1 MFLLPDDVLEV
12 MWNSKIQ
19 NPFTE
24 SIDFQLEIAK
34 ESKLVAGDVA
44 SINLPSQFLIN
55 LHQGMIFVTSKVS
68 VSITNDSGFLIDHSV
83 TILDTSVENEI
94 NGMESKGPSEDEI
107 PNFVSSTLSGS
118 RNVMPQDLYFSDIDD
133 SNSDNETIYNIHL
146 PSMELVAPKIAGPF
160 ICGCK
165 RPFITKLMYQLHSEK
180 CIKVIFLLMLIP
192 FNCHPFDILTIKTFL
207 SHNRTFM
214 SHAVLNQIL
223 KLHYHPQ
230 SWTKILRERQF
241 FPHFPNMDKSVK
253 QSMHCSRQA
262 AKSLLLYT
270 HRPDRQR

>member
-1 MFLLPDDVLEV
+1 MEIKNKKENGEQDIEDKKKEKKETNAECSATV

-24 SIDFQLEIAK
+24 TIDFQLEIAK

-44 SINLPSQFLIN
+44 SINLPSQ
-55 LHQGMIFVTSKVS
+55 

-107 PNFVSSTLSGS
+107 PNFVSSTPSGS
-118 RNVMPQDLYFSDIDD
+118 RNIMPQDLYFSDIDD

-146 PSMELVAPKIAGPF
+146 PSMELVAPKIAGLF

-180 CIKVIFLLMLIP
+180 CIKGKEQGKKEIGKEKKDDP
-192 FNCHPFDILTIKTFL
+192 RRKNGKSRKETEQSK
-207 SHNRTFM
+207 SNENRK
-214 SHAVLNQIL
+214 VLE
-223 KLHYHPQ
+223 K
-230 SWTKILRERQF
+230 
-241 FPHFPNMDKSVK
+241 PNGKEKDGEKRMKESI
-253 QSMHCSRQA
+253 A
-262 AKSLLLYT
+262 ET
-270 HRPDRQR
+270 EEGTGIEW